1 MNKVDRV
8 IYTFWTGDNE
18 MSSDRKNAFVGL
30 AKNSQCPVLLIT
42 PSNLHNYTNFALHES
57 FQYLSETHKAD
68 YLRTHFMHYHGGG
81 YSDIKNTTGSWLE
94 CFDQLEQSDKWIHG
108 YPELEGYAGDDWRSL
123 VGNCSYICKKQTP
136 LTQEWYSSMIQVL
149 DSKLNLLKKYPA
161 SHPQDTSDRSDY
173 PLAWEEILG
182 RIFHRVCS
190 NHLDKLLNTLP
201 PNVFENYR

>member
-8 IYTFWTGDNE
+8 IYTFWTGNNE

-42 PSNLHNYTNFALHES
+42 PENLHKYTNYPIHEA

-81 YSDIKNTTGSWLE
+81 YSDIKNTTGSWLD
-94 CFDQLEQSDKWIHG
+94 CFTELEESDKWMCG
-108 YPELEGYAGDDWRSL
+108 YPELEGYAGDNWRSL
-123 VGNCSYICKKQTP
+123 IGNCSYISKKLTP
-136 LTQEWYSSMIQVL
+136 LSQEWYSSMIEVL
-149 DSKLNLLKKYPA
+149 DSKLELLKKYPA
-161 SHPQDTSDRSDY
+161 SHPQDTKDKSNY

-182 RIFHRVCS
+182 HIFHRVCS
-190 NHLDKLLNTLP
+190 NHTDKLLNSLP
-201 PNVFENYR
+201 PNIFENYR